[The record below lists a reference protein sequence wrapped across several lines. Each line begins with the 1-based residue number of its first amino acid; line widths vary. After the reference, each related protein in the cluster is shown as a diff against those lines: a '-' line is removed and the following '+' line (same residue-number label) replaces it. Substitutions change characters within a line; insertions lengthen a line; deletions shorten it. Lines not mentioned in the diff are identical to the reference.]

1 MPTAQPLPTLSAGQ
15 GALWE
20 EAAGRGSRSQEG
32 WGPSSWQ
39 PGLRAAQR
47 GQGHAPLGQGP
58 PEGRQRQ
65 RAAGP
70 AAWELHSSPRAL
82 CSSTRARGP
91 EWEHTPVQGPPGAFR
106 DGGVGGR
113 AHCVESPAQGSPW
126 GFHTS
131 PRPGGEDGRKEGP
144 VPESHPTN
152 ELPTRPVPPP
162 RLQMLPGSSCL
173 TCGPARSCRVSSDR

>member
-70 AAWELHSSPRAL
+70 AAWEPHSSPRAL
-82 CSSTRARGP
+82 CSRTRARGP
-91 EWEHTPVQGPPGAFR
+91 EWEHTPLQGPPGAFR

-113 AHCVESPAQGSPW
+113 AHCVESPARGLLGASTHLQDLEVRMEGRRGPSQSLTPRMNFPPAQCLPQGCRCCPA
-126 GFHTS
+126 
-131 PRPGGEDGRKEGP
+131 PP
-144 VPESHPTN
+144 V
-152 ELPTRPVPPP
+152 
-162 RLQMLPGSSCL
+162 
-173 TCGPARSCRVSSDR
+173 